1 MFKIHSILGVDLL
14 NITEKFFPIFPTIN
28 ERCRPRNLRV
38 LILYGNHL
46 TEQQQTP
53 YKIWKKQQ

>member
-1 MFKIHSILGVDLL
+1 M
-14 NITEKFFPIFPTIN
+14 EKFFPIFPIIN

-46 TEQQQTP
+46 TEEEQTP
-53 YKIWKKQQ
+53 YKIWEKQQRQQMNCT